1 MPTVAEQIEA
11 GNEYVMG
18 HVYAL
23 EDRIVREL
31 FQAYEQAYRDIREDL
46 NKVWQ
51 QVGTENWNP
60 ENVAAREVLLAQ
72 VVSRMR
78 ALDPVAA
85 NIILS
90 GMIDGYQ
97 GAMVGQAWNLDTSV
111 YEAMV
116 DKALVMPVL
125 SVEAIRAQLLAP
137 YLGKTFVE
145 RFEDKRAEFELKIK
159 NAIIQS
165 QIQGESILQA
175 QTRIA
180 KELGLPSGSF
190 KYMAAGWRKGS
201 RDFYRTAMIARTEI
215 LRASNLG
222 ALAVYQENDDVL
234 QGWEFIATKDER
246 TCPICA
252 PLDGERFAF
261 DSTQQKPPLHPQCR
275 CSVLPWLIDQDVM
288 DEKLGTRPVFKMWA
302 AENGITKNDY
312 GQMYDF
318 RAKPVKMARAS

>member
-1 MPTVAEQIEA
+1 MPTIAEQIEA

-111 YEAMV
+111 YEAMA

-125 SVEAIRAQLLAP
+125 PVEAIRAQLLAP

-145 RFEDKRAEFELKIK
+145 RFEDKRAEFELRIK
-159 NAIIQS
+159 NALIQS
-165 QIQGESILQA
+165 QIQGDGIYGVQK
-175 QTRIA
+175 RIA
-180 KELGLPSGSF
+180 GELGIDISRRT
-190 KYMAAGWRKGS
+190 KADRMANKRA
-201 RDFYRTAMIARTEI
+201 FYRTAMIARTEI

-288 DEKLGTRPVFKMWA
+288 DEKLGTRPVFKTWA
-302 AENGITKNDY
+302 AENGITRNDY